1 MDVEDERM
9 KPRFLAW
16 AIDRWWYLSSKW
28 GALEKQ
34 VRRKVTRLIR
44 VAWEASRR
52 EYPERSWI

>member
-1 MDVEDERM
+1 M

-16 AIDRWWYLSSKW
+16 AIDRWWYLSLKW

-44 VAWEASRR
+44 VAWEESRR